1 MRSKS
6 IAELARDE
14 IRDLEPC
21 VHGGDIWK
29 GARKYGLH
37 SEHILDFS
45 ANVNP
50 LGPSRR
56 AMEAMKNN
64 FWQIQFYPD
73 SNSTALREA
82 ISHHIQEVNADNVIA
97 GNGSTELIYLFSEV
111 FIEKGEESLI
121 PTPTFGEYENAV
133 RKVGGKPRHIK
144 SDHDFTLNTTNFLKE
159 IRTATKAIFLCNPNN
174 PTGTLTPKED
184 LLEIIEEASKEHVLV
199 FLDEDFMEF
208 VDEGKRFS
216 LASEVRAYQ
225 NLFII
230 RSFTK
235 VFGLTGLRVGY
246 GIACEEII
254 NLLFKAKIPWNVNC
268 LAQAAAIAALRDAEY
283 LEKTQRLVGREKTF
297 LLNRLRQIRNLEIFP
312 AHANFILIDVRKTG
326 FNAAQ
331 LKEKMLSH
339 GILIR
344 DCSSFRGLDEYYVR
358 VAIRT
363 RHDNEK
369 LLAVLKKAI
378 GVS

>member
-1 MRSKS
+1 MESKL
-6 IAELARDE
+6 ITELARSE
-14 IRDLEPC
+14 IKDLEPC
-21 VHGGDIWK
+21 IHGGDIWK
-29 GARKYGLH
+29 GAKKYGLH
-37 SEHILDFS
+37 CENILDFS

-50 LGPSRR
+50 LGPPRK
-56 AMEAMKNN
+56 AMEAIKNN
-64 FWQIQFYPD
+64 FWQVPFYPD
-73 SNSTALREA
+73 SDSITLREA
-82 ISHHIQEVNADNVIA
+82 ISHHIEEVNVENVIA

-121 PTPTFGEYENAV
+121 PAPTFGEYENAV

-144 SDHDFTLNTTNFLKE
+144 SNQGFTVNITNFIKE
-159 IRTATKAIFLCNPNN
+159 IRPATKAIFLCNPNN
-174 PTGTLTPKED
+174 PTGTLTPKEN

-216 LASEVRAYQ
+216 LASEVKTYQ
-225 NLFII
+225 NLFIL

-268 LAQAAAIAALRDAEY
+268 LAQAAAIAALRDTEY
-283 LEKTQRLVGREKTF
+283 LEKTRELVSEEKPF
-297 LLNRLRQIRNLEIFP
+297 LLNGLRQIRGLKVFP
-312 AHANFILIDVRKTG
+312 AHANFIFIDVRQTG
-326 FNAAQ
+326 FTAAQ
-331 LKEKMLSH
+331 LKEKMLRY

-344 DCSSFRGLDEYYVR
+344 DCSSFRGLDEYYIR

-363 RHDNEK
+363 RQDNEK
-369 LLAVLKKAI
+369 LLAVLKKVI
-378 GVS
+378 GGS